1 LTAEEAHTAY
11 VAKSIELF
19 GEFSIYFK
27 QNILYTFKIKLME
40 YSIIGANTEHGQ
52 KIRSRSQYI
61 QTRFLSSEL
70 IAAIEE
76 LEKSSAG
83 QVSLGCIM
91 TFGYFSSNNVCLCS
105 GGGNIYSFSL

>member
-1 LTAEEAHTAY
+1 
-11 VAKSIELF
+11 
-19 GEFSIYFK
+19 
-27 QNILYTFKIKLME
+27 ME